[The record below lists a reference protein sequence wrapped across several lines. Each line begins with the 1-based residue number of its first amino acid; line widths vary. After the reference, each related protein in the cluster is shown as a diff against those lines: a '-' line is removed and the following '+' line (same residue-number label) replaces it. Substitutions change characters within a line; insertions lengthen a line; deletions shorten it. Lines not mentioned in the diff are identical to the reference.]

1 MAGEP
6 SAEKTIGKAKWL
18 GGFMGVLLVF
28 WFLRAVVRLPDGA
41 TLTVP
46 VELVVSDRVW
56 KTLRAR

>member
-1 MAGEP
+1 MAGEHDGKP

-46 VELVVSDRVW
+46 VELVVSDRV
-56 KTLRAR
+56 